1 MNCTRAEHLLLTGR
15 DGPLPPGEDG
25 ALQAHL
31 GECDACRRLQGDLQA
46 GFDAWKAG
54 TAAVALPSVGEEWRA
69 VRAQAR
75 DSRRIHPS
83 TTWFR
88 LGLPIAAAAAVAFLL
103 VRPPWQAS
111 PPELT
116 VGSAVA
122 RVDYVE
128 AGNARA
134 STLVYED
141 RESGWLVIWAADADP
156 ALGI

>member
-1 MNCTRAEHLLLTGR
+1 MNCTRAEHLLLAGR

-31 GECDACRRLQGDLQA
+31 GACAACRRLQGDLQA
-46 GFDAWKAG
+46 GYDAWKAG
-54 TAAVALPSVGEEWRA
+54 TATVAVPNAGEEWRA
-69 VRAQAR
+69 VRARAR
-75 DSRRIHPS
+75 DSRGLRPS
-83 TTWFR
+83 TMWFR
-88 LGLPIAAAAAVAFLL
+88 LGLPLAAAAAVAVLL

-111 PPELT
+111 SPDLNIGP
-116 VGSAVA
+116 AVA

-128 AGNARA
+128 PGNARA

-141 RESGWLVIWAADADP
+141 RESGWLVIWATDAEP